1 MKLKHS
7 QLFLASLYEPKK
19 LAAYRIMPIG
29 KVIQYAFLL
38 ITAMTVFSLGKFFN
52 NEASQIFAYKE
63 IEEFASDLKWLVYAI
78 SIVFLFVMNTL
89 ILFAKISVYAYVGQ
103 LFLKPMKRRGE
114 YRQVWRTATFAIT
127 WEVILSIILSLF
139 AISSTISIL
148 LFIIVTM
155 SILFMALKNYPKMPQ
170 A

>member
-1 MKLKHS
+1 MQLKHS
-7 QLFLASLYEPKK
+7 QLFLDSLYQPKK

-29 KVIQYAFLL
+29 KVIQYVFLL

-52 NEASQIFAYKE
+52 NEINQIFAYKE

-89 ILFAKISVYAYVGQ
+89 ILFAKISVYAYAGQ
-103 LFLKPMKRRGE
+103 LFLKPMQRRGE
-114 YRQVWRTATFAIT
+114 YRQVWRTAAFAIT
-127 WEVILSIILSLF
+127 WEVILSIILSFF
-139 AISSTISIL
+139 AIPSIVSIL
-148 LFIIVTM
+148 LFIVVTM
-155 SILFMALKNYPKMPQ
+155 TILLMALKKYPKMPQ

>member
-7 QLFLASLYEPKK
+7 QLFLDSLYQPKK

-29 KVIQYAFLL
+29 KVIQYVFLL

-52 NEASQIFAYKE
+52 TEVNQIFAYKE
-63 IEEFASDLKWLVYAI
+63 IEEFASDLKWLVYII

-89 ILFAKISVYAYVGQ
+89 ILFAKISIYAYAGH
-103 LFLKPMKRRGE
+103 LFLKPLKRRGE
-114 YRQVWRTATFAIT
+114 YRQVWRTTAFAIT
-127 WEVILSIILSLF
+127 WEVILSIILSFF
-139 AISSTISIL
+139 AIPSTVSIL
-148 LFIIVTM
+148 LFIVVTM
-155 SILFMALKNYPKMPQ
+155 TMLLIALTKYPKMPQ